1 MNLKMNIFLSLLD
14 LHMGY
19 FLEKTVHFSLKLNI
33 LELLAVFHENWLKQ
47 MDFNKCIFFKKR
59 AICLTYNCLI
69 IFFLWVWKFCW
80 ISMCIFSVVNKK
92 QLAKISTSRRSQVT
106 QVGFFFHYKKFRHV
120 YPNLTVLNL
129 RSIRPGMATK
139 SWWNCTPILL

>member
-47 MDFNKCIFFKKR
+47 MISIN
-59 AICLTYNCLI
+59 A
-69 IFFLWVWKFCW
+69 FFL
-80 ISMCIFSVVNKK
+80 KK
-92 QLAKISTSRRSQVT
+92 EQYV
-106 QVGFFFHYKKFRHV
+106 
-120 YPNLTVLNL
+120 
-129 RSIRPGMATK
+129 
-139 SWWNCTPILL
+139 